1 MPCRSLCTCVAW
13 CLNKQEVLERRSA
26 TAITAAAA
34 VSGRSVTCVCV
45 EMVPQQSDCS
55 ERPSTQVTFVG
66 SLVRVAL
73 HVPVQVGAS
82 RAGVA
87 TEFTLERLLYTF
99 GCGTETI
106 H

>member
-1 MPCRSLCTCVAW
+1 MSQSVHLCGLVP
-13 CLNKQEVLERRSA
+13 KQTEVLERRSA
-26 TAITAAAA
+26 TAITTAAAA
-34 VSGRSVTCVCV
+34 VSGRSITCVCV

-55 ERPSTQVTFVG
+55 ECPSTQVTFVG
-66 SLVRVAL
+66 SLVCVAL

-87 TEFTLERLLYTF
+87 TELTLERLLYTF

>member
-1 MPCRSLCTCVAW
+1 MSQSVHLCGLVP
-13 CLNKQEVLERRSA
+13 KQTEVLERRSA
-26 TAITAAAA
+26 TAITTAAA
-34 VSGRSVTCVCV
+34 VPGRSITCVCV

-87 TEFTLERLLYTF
+87 TELTLERLLYTF

>member
-1 MPCRSLCTCVAW
+1 MSQSVHLCGLVP
-13 CLNKQEVLERRSA
+13 KQTEVLEQRSA
-26 TAITAAAA
+26 TAITTAAA
-34 VSGRSVTCVCV
+34 VPGRSITCVCV

-87 TEFTLERLLYTF
+87 TELTLERLLYTF